1 MKPLIGIVEW
11 PYQDK
16 DGDVIYEIL
25 QPIIEWVVRSGGVP
39 IGLFPTQIENYIEKR
54 LRDIKKMN
62 DIELRELR
70 ENISLC
76 DAIIKPGALK
86 VYDHE
91 REIYK
96 YALQKDIPYLGIC
109 AGMQIM
115 ASNNCPNLKT
125 VKNDGF
131 IEHHSKNVYQHKVM
145 ICKNTKLYS
154 ILNKDIIEVN
164 SRHNYHIPD
173 TNLDVSAVSED
184 GIIEAIENPKSLF
197 NMGFQ
202 LHPELLQKED
212 ENSQLIFGE
221 FIEAAKVYKKR
232 KGKK

>member
-1 MKPLIGIVEW
+1 
-11 PYQDK
+11 
-16 DGDVIYEIL
+16 
-25 QPIIEWVVRSGGVP
+25 
-39 IGLFPTQIENYIEKR
+39 
-54 LRDIKKMN
+54 
-62 DIELRELR
+62 
-70 ENISLC
+70 
-76 DAIIKPGALK
+76 
-86 VYDHE
+86 
-91 REIYK
+91 
-96 YALQKDIPYLGIC
+96 
-109 AGMQIM
+109 M

-202 LHPELLQKED
+202 WHPELLPKED